1 MNLLLTAALIAA
13 DPSIFYSKSFPNSVP
28 PYVEV
33 HLERDGSVL
42 YKEKPDDDQ
51 PMKFKLKKEEAD
63 QIFELANKL
72 DHFKGKLESGLN
84 VAKMG
89 EKTFRWEQD
98 GQKNEQ
104 KFNFSMDENCRAIQ
118 DWFEKITETEMH
130 LFALERTV
138 RFDKLG
144 VNKTL
149 LQLEASWDRRRLL
162 AVDQFE
168 PWLNRIVKNQSFLN
182 MDRDR
187 AARLLEVFKA
197 PPKPA
202 APSPGAQ

>member
-1 MNLLLTAALIAA
+1 MSSLLLLALMAA
-13 DPSIFYSKSFPNSVP
+13 DPQIFYSKSFPNSVP

-33 HLERDGSVL
+33 HLQRDGSVV

-51 PMKFKLKKEEAD
+51 PLKLKLKKEEAD
-63 QIFELANKL
+63 QIFDLAGKL
-72 DHFKGKLESGLN
+72 GHFKNPLESGLN

-98 GQKNEQ
+98 DQKQEQ
-104 KFNFSMDENCRAIQ
+104 KFNYSTDENCRLLQ

-149 LQLEASWDRRRLL
+149 LQLEASWDKKRLV
-162 AVDQFE
+162 AIDQFE

-187 AARLLEVFKA
+187 AAKLLEVFKSA
-197 PPKPA
+197 PT
-202 APSPGAQ
+202 PGAQ